1 VSRRPRIRTVKPE
14 AWQDERIAGL
24 SRDARLLWVVLV
36 TMADDEGRFRV
47 VPSLILAHGYLYDKD
62 APKKLAGWLD
72 ELGSSG
78 LVRLYRVGD
87 HDYGEFP
94 TWKSNQR
101 INKPS
106 PSILPGPPAPLRVV
120 NQERNAA

>member
-1 VSRRPRIRTVKPE
+1 MSRRPRIRTVKPE

-62 APKKLAGWLD
+62 APKKLDGWLS

-78 LVRLYRVGD
+78 LVRLYSSGD
-87 HDYGEFP
+87 HDYGVFP
-94 TWKSNQR
+94 SWSSNQR

-106 PSILPGPPAPLRVV
+106 KSILPAPPVPLRIV